1 MTPTAQVW
9 NLRRILILLTRN
21 WWRIALILLGSI
33 VGAWLFL
40 RYTTATYLSQATIQ
54 IDFSQSSLLKGKES
68 AETFLSYENIADSY
82 VELFTTHD
90 LVETVVRELK
100 LEWEVYSVGK
110 VGRSL
115 SFPHPFEIEVR
126 DTSQAFYRL
135 FPLYI
140 ELDGQMRTFSIL
152 KNDTTIC
159 TGKVGEWTP
168 CGQLSLRLI
177 PTREDKSLPS
187 GLFFVQKLSPAAAI
201 HSWQRRISIV
211 SKRGLTSWTI
221 SVTDVSPA
229 RAQLFL
235 QSLLKHARTYEQL
248 IRQEQY
254 SRALKYIDT
263 ILYSTRQGLMTV
275 QDSLFRQERMADAPF
290 AEARKEHTLELFSE
304 IERQRFAPSEE
315 STLIL
320 LEKRLKNLLD
330 TLSLMPTAPVS
341 TIPLPS
347 MLSKELQEGIH
358 TINQLIEQR
367 ERLMQAYVSTAF
379 PVTDI
384 TQSLIRS
391 IKQTLYSLTE
401 ILSLRKQIRL
411 RQMQGW
417 TQYKEQFYKDI
428 LSKRQFAL
436 LEDDISL
443 RREIY
448 RFLLEKRIQ
457 IAIDREAIVSAIR
470 ISQPPSTPNTP
481 LSPNPLQVY
490 VLFIV
495 LGLVIGVGGTILWHF
510 IHQQVSY
517 KVDLEDISPV
527 PILGE
532 LPYHKEDKGLFPFS
546 GLQLE
551 VLRSL
556 RSALGFLW
564 EEGKP
569 KVLVITSTVSGEGKS
584 YVARGMAY
592 VYALAG
598 HRVLLIDAD
607 LRRASITNE
616 VGFHGK
622 GLSLLLANPHHA
634 PETLNESII
643 PLGREGLHLLPS
655 GPLPPNPPEL
665 LESPFLKELVETLKT
680 RYDLFIIDTAPIGL
694 VPDTAS
700 ILHVL
705 PYAVMVY
712 VFRADYSRLSFL
724 SHLKELMSVQR
735 LQKVYLLFNGT
746 RLTKPRYGYGYGYG
760 YYGESYGRHYY
771 SSQSANGSLWKRI
784 RELLPI

>member
-1 MTPTAQVW
+1 MSPMPQAW

-33 VGAWLFL
+33 AMAWLFL

-110 VGRSL
+110 VGKSL
-115 SFPHPFEIEVR
+115 IFPHPFEIEVR
-126 DTSQAFYRL
+126 DSLQAFYRL

-159 TGKVGEWTP
+159 TGKVGEWAP
-168 CGQLSLRLI
+168 CGQLNLRLI
-177 PTREDKSLPS
+177 PAREDGSLPS
-187 GLFFVQKLSPAAAI
+187 GLFFVQKLHLAAAI
-201 HSWQRRISIV
+201 HNWQRRISVV

-221 SVTDVSPA
+221 SVTDISPTRA
-229 RAQLFL
+229 RLFL

-263 ILYSTRQGLMTV
+263 ILYSTRQDLMTV
-275 QDSLFRQERMADAPF
+275 QDSLFRQERVADAPF
-290 AEARKEHTLELFSE
+290 AEARKEKTLELFSE
-304 IERQRFAPSEE
+304 IERQRFTPSEE

-330 TLSLMPTAPVS
+330 TLTLTPTAPVS

-347 MLSKELQEGIH
+347 TLSKELQEGIH

-367 ERLMQAYVSTAF
+367 GRLMQAYVSTAF

-384 TQSLIRS
+384 TQSLVQS

-401 ILSLRKQIRL
+401 MLSLHKQIRL
-411 RQMQGW
+411 RQRQGL

-443 RREIY
+443 RRELY

-457 IAIDREAIVSAIR
+457 LAIDREAIVSAIR

-481 LSPNPLQVY
+481 LYPNPLQVY
-490 VLFIV
+490 ILFIV
-495 LGLVIGVGGTILWHF
+495 LGLVGGVGGTLLWHY

-517 KVDLEDISPV
+517 KIDLEDLSPV

-532 LPYHKEDKGLFPFS
+532 LPYYKEGKGLFPFS

-592 VYALAG
+592 AYALAG

-622 GLSLLLANPHHA
+622 GLSLLLANPPHA
-634 PETLNESII
+634 PEMLNESII
-643 PLGREGLHLLPS
+643 PLGREGLYLLPS
-655 GPLPPNPPEL
+655 GPLPPNPTEL
-665 LESPFLKELVETLKT
+665 LESPFLKELVESLKT
-680 RYDLFIIDTAPIGL
+680 SYDLFIIDTAPMGL
-694 VPDTAS
+694 VPDAAS

-724 SHLKELMSVQR
+724 SHLRELIHVQR

-760 YYGESYGRHYY
+760 YYVESYGRHYY
-771 SSQSANGSLWKRI
+771 SSQRANGSLWKRV